1 VKRPC
6 LRAFWAALLAA
17 AAVLLLAAPASA
29 APPRVLAVEFDN
41 DVNPVTADYV
51 VDQID
56 RANDQDY
63 DAVVIQLDTPGGLA
77 DAMKD
82 IYQAELASK
91 VPVIVYVS
99 PDGARAASAG
109 VWIVEAADIAAMAPS
124 TNLGSSTPVAAGG
137 GEIPSDLRRKAIND
151 AAKSLRALAETHGR
165 NGDWAE
171 QAVRKA
177 DNLTA
182 SEALEM
188 NVIDVIAPSL
198 PALLNE
204 VDGMKTKPDGKVLN
218 TAGAEVTQVEMGL
231 WKSLLDLLVD
241 PNLIAL
247 MLSLGVLGIVV
258 ELWNPGLVFPG
269 TVGAVSLIVGLFGL
283 QVLPINV
290 AGLLLMLLAAGF
302 FAAEVFV
309 VSHGALALAGAV
321 CFFIGSLML
330 FDPAGDAY
338 QVSTGV
344 ALAFAVTLA
353 LLFGFAAAKVIKVRR
368 TRPQTGQEQLVGQ
381 EGVVRSSLDPEG
393 YVLVHGELWRARST
407 DGPIPAGER
416 VEVAGIGDELVLE
429 VRPSA
434 QPAPV
439 EA

>member
-1 VKRPC
+1 VRTLC
-6 LRAFWAALLAA
+6 AALVVAAALLSGAA
-17 AAVLLLAAPASA
+17 AGAQTAT
-29 APPRVLAVEFDN
+29 PRVLAVEFDN

-51 VDQID
+51 VDQIE
-56 RANDQDY
+56 RANEENY
-63 DAVVIQLDTPGGLA
+63 DAVVILLDTPGGLA

-82 IYQAELASK
+82 IYQAELASET
-91 VPVIVYVS
+91 PVIAYVS

-109 VWIVEAADIAAMAPS
+109 VWIVQAADVAAMAPS
-124 TNLGSSTPVAAGG
+124 TNLGSSTPIAAGG

-171 QAVRKA
+171 AAVRKA

-182 SEALEM
+182 TEALEM

-198 PALLNE
+198 PELLNE
-204 VDGMKTKPDGKVLN
+204 IDGTTTKPDGKVLN
-218 TAGAEVTQVEMGL
+218 TAGAEVTEVEMGL
-231 WKSLLDLLVD
+231 WKSILDLLVD

-247 MLSLGVLGIVV
+247 MLSIGVLGIVV

-283 QVLPINV
+283 QVLPISV

-321 CFFIGSLML
+321 CFFIGALML
-330 FDPAGDAY
+330 FDPAGEAY

-368 TRPQTGQEQLVGQ
+368 TRPQTGQEELIGQ
-381 EGVVRSSLDPEG
+381 EGVVRSTLDPDG
-393 YVLVHGELWRARST
+393 YVLVHGELWQARSS
-407 DGPIPAGER
+407 DEDVVRAGEP
-416 VEVAGIGDELVLE
+416 VTVAGIGDGLVLE
-429 VRPSA
+429 VRPVERPTA
-434 QPAPV
+434 V

>member
-1 VKRPC
+1 V
-6 LRAFWAALLAA
+6 RAFWASLVAA
-17 AAVLLLAAPASA
+17 AALLLAGSA
-29 APPRVLAVEFDN
+29 QAATPRVLAVEFDN
-41 DVNPVTADYV
+41 DVNPVTADWV
-51 VDQID
+51 VDQIE
-56 RANDQDY
+56 RANDEDY
-63 DAVVIQLDTPGGLA
+63 DAVVILLDTPGGLA
-77 DAMKD
+77 DAMRD
-82 IYQAELASK
+82 IYRAELESQ
-91 VPVIVYVS
+91 VPVITYVS

-109 VWIVEAADIAAMAPS
+109 VWIVQAADIAAMAPS
-124 TNLGSSTPVAAGG
+124 TNLGSSTPVSADG

-151 AAKSLRALAETHGR
+151 AAASLRALAETHGR

-171 QAVRKA
+171 AAVRRA

-182 SEALEM
+182 QEALEM
-188 NVIDVIAPSL
+188 NVIDVIAPTL
-198 PALLNE
+198 PALLEE
-204 VDGMKTKPDGKVLN
+204 VDGRTTKPDGKVLN
-218 TAGAEVTQVEMGL
+218 TAGATIEEVEMGL
-231 WKSLLDLLVD
+231 WKSILDLLVD

-247 MLSLGVLGIVV
+247 MLSIGVLGIVV

-283 QVLPINV
+283 QVLPINA

-302 FAAEVFV
+302 FAAEVFI

-321 CFFIGSLML
+321 CFFIGALML

-368 TRPQTGQEQLVGQ
+368 TRPQTGQEELVGC
-381 EGVVRSSLDPEG
+381 EGVVRHSLDPDG
-393 YVLVHGELWRARST
+393 YVLVHGELWHARSS
-407 DGPIPAGER
+407 DGPIPAGEQVVVTR
-416 VEVAGIGDELVLE
+416 MVDGLVLE
-429 VRPSA
+429 VQRLPRPT
-434 QPAPV
+434 PV

>member
-1 VKRPC
+1 VKRPY
-6 LRAFWAALLAA
+6 LRAFWASLAAVAGLLFAA
-17 AAVLLLAAPASA
+17 AAHA

-51 VDQID
+51 RDQIA
-56 RANDQDY
+56 RAGDDGF
-63 DAVVIQLDTPGGLA
+63 DAVVILLDTPGGLA

-91 VPVIVYVS
+91 TPVIVYVS

-109 VWIVEAADIAAMAPS
+109 VWIVQAADLAAMAPS

-171 QAVRKA
+171 RAVRKA

-182 SEALEM
+182 REALEK
-188 NVIDVIAPSL
+188 NVIDEIAPTL
-198 PALLNE
+198 PALLAE
-204 VDGMKTKPDGKVLN
+204 IDGRRTKPDGKVLN
-218 TAGAEVTQVEMGL
+218 TAGAKIERVEMGL

-247 MLSLGVLGIVV
+247 MLSIGVLGIVV

-269 TVGAVSLIVGLFGL
+269 TVGAISLIVGLFGL
-283 QVLPINV
+283 QVLPISL

-302 FAAEVFV
+302 FAAEIFV
-309 VSHGALALAGAV
+309 VSHGALALAGAIS
-321 CFFIGSLML
+321 FFIGALML

-344 ALAFAVTLA
+344 ALAVAVTLA
-353 LLFGFAAAKVIKVRR
+353 LMFGIAAAKVLQVRR
-368 TRPQTGQEQLVGQ
+368 SRPQTGQEELVGQ
-381 EGVVRSSLDPEG
+381 EGIVRHALDPDG
-393 YVLVHGELWRARST
+393 YVLVHGELWRARAV
-407 DGPIPAGER
+407 DGPIASGETVA
-416 VEVAGIGDELVLE
+416 VEAIADGLVLE
-429 VRPSA
+429 VRRVA

>member
-1 VKRPC
+1 V
-6 LRAFWAALLAA
+6 RAFWASLVAA
-17 AAVLLLAAPASA
+17 AALLFAAAA
-29 APPRVLAVEFDN
+29 QGAPPRVLAVEFEN

-51 VDQID
+51 TGQIE
-56 RANDQDY
+56 RANDDGY
-63 DAVVIQLDTPGGLA
+63 DAVVVLLDTPGGLA

-82 IYQAELASK
+82 IYQAELASET
-91 VPVIVYVS
+91 PVLVYVS

-109 VWIVEAADIAAMAPS
+109 VWIVQAADVAAMAPS

-171 QAVRKA
+171 RAVRKA
-177 DNLTA
+177 ANLTA
-182 SEALEM
+182 QEALDR
-188 NVIDVIAPSL
+188 NVIDVIAPTL
-198 PALLNE
+198 PALLE
-204 VDGMKTKPDGKVLN
+204 QVDGRKTKPDGKVLR
-218 TAGAEVTQVEMGL
+218 TAGAEVEYVEMGL

-247 MLSLGVLGIVV
+247 MLSIGVLGIVV

-302 FAAEVFV
+302 FGAEVFI

-321 CFFIGSLML
+321 CFFFGSLML
-330 FDPAGDAY
+330 FDPAGEAY

-353 LLFGFAAAKVIKVRR
+353 LLFALAAAKVWKVRR
-368 TRPQTGQEQLVGQ
+368 TRPQTGQEELVGQ
-381 EGVVRSSLDPEG
+381 EGVVRQPLDPEG
-393 YVLVHGELWRARST
+393 YVLVHGELWQART
-407 DGPIPAGER
+407 DEPPLPVGEP
-416 VEVAGIGDELVLE
+416 VEVTGIEDGLVLE
-429 VRPSA
+429 VRRSE
-434 QPAPV
+434 QRAPV

>member
-6 LRAFWAALLAA
+6 LRAFWAASLAA
-17 AAVLLLAAPASA
+17 AVALILAAAASA

-63 DAVVIQLDTPGGLA
+63 DAVVIELDTPGGLA

-91 VPVIVYVS
+91 VPVIAYVS

-109 VWIVEAADIAAMAPS
+109 VWIVQAADIAAMAPS

-218 TAGAEVTQVEMGL
+218 TAGADVTQVEMGL

-353 LLFGFAAAKVIKVRR
+353 LLFAFAAAKVIKVRR
-368 TRPQTGQEQLVGQ
+368 TRPQTGQEELVGQ
-381 EGVVRSSLDPEG
+381 EGIVRSALDPEG

-416 VEVAGIGDELVLE
+416 VQVAGIGEELVLE
-429 VRPSA
+429 VRPSER
-434 QPAPV
+434 PAPV

>member
-1 VKRPC
+1 M
-6 LRAFWAALLAA
+6 RAFWASLVAA
-17 AAVLLLAAPASA
+17 AGLLLASSA
-29 APPRVLAVEFDN
+29 QAAAPRVLAVEFEN

-51 VDQID
+51 IDQID
-56 RANDQDY
+56 RANEEGY
-63 DAVVIQLDTPGGLA
+63 DAVVILLDTPGGLA

-82 IYQAELASK
+82 IYQAELASE
-91 VPVIVYVS
+91 VPVIAYVS

-109 VWIVEAADIAAMAPS
+109 VWIVQAADLAAMAPS

-171 QAVRKA
+171 AAVRKA

-182 SEALEM
+182 QEALDK
-188 NVIDVIAPSL
+188 NVIDVIAPTL
-198 PALLNE
+198 PALLE
-204 VDGMKTKPDGKVLN
+204 QIDGRTTKPDGKVLN
-218 TAGAEVTQVEMGL
+218 TAGAQIEEVEMGL
-231 WKSLLDLLVD
+231 WKSLLDLLID

-247 MLSLGVLGIVV
+247 MLSIGVLGIVV

-269 TVGAVSLIVGLFGL
+269 TVGAISLIVGLFGL
-283 QVLPINV
+283 QVLPISI

-302 FAAEVFV
+302 FTAEAFV
-309 VSHGALALAGAV
+309 VSHGALALAGAIS
-321 CFFIGSLML
+321 FFIGALML
-330 FDPAGDAY
+330 FDPAGEAY

-353 LLFGFAAAKVIKVRR
+353 LLFGFAAAKVLQARR
-368 TRPQTGQEQLVGQ
+368 APTQTGREELVGQ
-381 EGVVRSSLDPEG
+381 VGVVRTPLDPEG
-393 YVLVHGELWRARST
+393 YVLVHGELWHATS
-407 DGPIPAGER
+407 DSEPIPAGTP
-416 VEVAGIGDELVLE
+416 VEVTRLDEDLTIS
-429 VRPSA
+429 VRRAA
-434 QPAPV
+434 QPEPV

>member
-1 VKRPC
+1 V
-6 LRAFWAALLAA
+6 RAFWASLVAALALLVPAA
-17 AAVLLLAAPASA
+17 AQG
-29 APPRVLAVEFDN
+29 APPRVLAVEFEN

-51 VDQID
+51 TGQIE
-56 RANDQDY
+56 RANEDGY
-63 DAVVIQLDTPGGLA
+63 DAVVILLDTPGGLA

-82 IYQAELASK
+82 IYQAELASET
-91 VPVIVYVS
+91 PVLVYVS

-109 VWIVEAADIAAMAPS
+109 VWIVQAADVAAMAPS

-165 NGDWAE
+165 NGEWAE

-182 SEALEM
+182 QEALEM
-188 NVIDVIAPSL
+188 NVIDVIAPTL
-198 PALLNE
+198 PALLE
-204 VDGMKTKPDGKVLN
+204 QVDGRKTKPDGKVLN
-218 TAGAEVTQVEMGL
+218 TAGAQVERVEMGL

-247 MLSLGVLGIVV
+247 MLSIGVLGIVV

-269 TVGAVSLIVGLFGL
+269 TVGAISLIVGLFGL
-283 QVLPINV
+283 QVLPISI

-309 VSHGALALAGAV
+309 VSHGALALAGAIS
-321 CFFIGSLML
+321 FFIGALML
-330 FDPAGDAY
+330 FDPAGEAY

-344 ALAFAVTLA
+344 ALAFAVGLA
-353 LLFGFAAAKVIKVRR
+353 LLFAFAAAKVWQVRR
-368 TRPQTGQEQLVGQ
+368 TRPQTGQEELVGQ
-381 EGVVRSSLDPEG
+381 VGVVRQPLDPDG
-393 YVLVHGELWRARST
+393 YVLVHGELWRART
-407 DGPIPAGER
+407 DGPPVPAGEPVR
-416 VEVAGIGDELVLE
+416 VAAIGGDLVLE
-429 VRPSA
+429 VRRVPR
-434 QPAPV
+434 PAPI